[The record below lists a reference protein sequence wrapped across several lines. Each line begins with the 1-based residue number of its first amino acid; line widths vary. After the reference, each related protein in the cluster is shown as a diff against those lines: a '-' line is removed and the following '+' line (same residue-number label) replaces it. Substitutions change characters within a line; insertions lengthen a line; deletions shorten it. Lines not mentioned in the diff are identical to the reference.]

1 VRSSPRASEAENN
14 TVTDIG
20 DVQQENREPGQDS
33 DIQKVYGC
41 KGSGVSPRLLGLRAY
56 PIRPVFRVSCGSQ
69 GLGLDQGDDDDEV
82 RALRAACECTVHLR
96 ARGEE
101 AQALTREA
109 GDKARRWVVE
119 RTHRGMN
126 RCRRVLVRRD
136 KNVRH

>member
-56 PIRPVFRVSCGSQ
+56 PIRLYFGYPVGRRGWAWTKAMTMTRCGRCGPRVSAPSTCGH
-69 GLGLDQGDDDDEV
+69 E
-82 RALRAACECTVHLR
+82 
-96 ARGEE
+96 ARKPKRSRVKPG
-101 AQALTREA
+101 TRPV
-109 GDKARRWVVE
+109 GGWW
-119 RTHRGMN
+119 
-126 RCRRVLVRRD
+126 
-136 KNVRH
+136 NVRIVG